1 MADKALEQVAF
12 TFGLAKPERLDI
24 VDLQEWLRGEEFGN
38 DFLADVEK
46 DIWSPKYDHDRVSLS
61 LKPGEYDDTFST
73 TVSKKVTAVLNWIY
87 GFLGRKNRGQMF
99 QWNDSWLFF
108 VISLI
113 STILA
118 ACLPVLAIL
127 ALYKLER
134 VQKGW
139 QIGIIGFFS
148 AFCATALAFAKARR
162 TDVFLATSA

>member
-1 MADKALEQVAF
+1 MTDKALEQVAF

-24 VDLQEWLRGEEFGN
+24 VDLQEWLRREEFGN
-38 DFLADVEK
+38 EFLADVEK
-46 DIWSPKYDHDRVSLS
+46 DIWAPKYDHDRVSLS

-73 TVSKKVTAVLNWIY
+73 TVSKKVIAVLNWIY
-87 GFLGRKNRGQMF
+87 GFLGRKNKGQMF

-127 ALYKLER
+127 ALYKLEG

-148 AFCATALAFAKARR
+148 AFCATALALAKARR